1 MIRTMPKSRNSRKT
15 NKDACY
21 RKVKASV
28 KAKGGAWPSA
38 YASGRIVKCR
48 QKKGGGYAKTKKGKN
63 LRSSIKKV
71 KASTDRK
78 SKKK

>member
-1 MIRTMPKSRNSRKT
+1 MPKASKT
-15 NKDACY
+15 KKDACY

-48 QKKGGGYAKTKKGKN
+48 QKKGYGNKKTKKGKN
-63 LRSSIKKV
+63 LRSSINRV
-71 KASTDRK
+71 KAS
-78 SKKK
+78 KK

>member
-1 MIRTMPKSRNSRKT
+1 MPKRRNSSKT

-48 QKKGGGYAKTKKGKN
+48 QKKGGGNAKTKKGKN
-63 LRSSIKKV
+63 LRSSIKMV
-71 KASTDRK
+71 KASQKGNR
-78 SKKK
+78 KKK